1 MIDANQLLE
10 FFEAEYAQD
19 VEADELKKNISEELK
34 GYANNIGVSPKSL
47 KTAFSLYKKF
57 RSGKNSNEDCSAYA
71 LMSGIVEEYFT
82 SGEGRDLE

>member
-34 GYANNIGVSPKSL
+34 GYANNIGV
-47 KTAFSLYKKF
+47 
-57 RSGKNSNEDCSAYA
+57 DCVFP
-71 LMSGIVEEYFT
+71 L
-82 SGEGRDLE
+82 